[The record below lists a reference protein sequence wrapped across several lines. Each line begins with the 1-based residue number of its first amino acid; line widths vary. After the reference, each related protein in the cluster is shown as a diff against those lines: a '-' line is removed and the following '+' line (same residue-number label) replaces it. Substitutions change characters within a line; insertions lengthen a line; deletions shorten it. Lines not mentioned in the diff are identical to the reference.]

1 MMTLRRSSFRALL
14 LIVLSFSGLSVSS
27 SDFYEWTDENG
38 VKHFATSIDQVPAKY
53 RDQVKPP
60 DARSTRPGKAA
71 ADATA
76 SPAAASGAARTPAA
90 APGGE
95 LERFEVPYRPSEG
108 SAKRVILPVT
118 FNDKVTAPIALDTG
132 SPGMVI
138 SLQLAARLG
147 LLTGDRAALVTQAAG
162 IGGSV
167 PAILTVVDSVSVG
180 AARSSFVPTTVTQ
193 PLSDAFEGLIG
204 MDFLSSYTV
213 TIDPTRQVVVFEKH
227 AADPNAR
234 GGHDEDWWRAT
245 FRDFRSARDR
255 WQAHARSTA
264 GKLAARD
271 QAFVDFQVRES
282 ERLLRMLDVH
292 ASNQAVP
299 RHWR

>member
-1 MMTLRRSSFRALL
+1 M
-14 LIVLSFSGLSVSS
+14 IVLFFSGLSLSS

-38 VKHFATSIDQVPAKY
+38 VKHFATTIDQVPAKY

-60 DARSTRPGKAA
+60 DARPTRSGKPT
-71 ADATA
+71 ADAT
-76 SPAAASGAARTPAA
+76 SPAAESGAARTPAA

-95 LERFEVPYRPSEG
+95 LERFEIPYRPSEG
-108 SAKRVILPVT
+108 SARRVIIPVT
-118 FNDKVTAPIALDTG
+118 FNDKVTVPIALDTG

-138 SLQLAARLG
+138 SFQLAARLG
-147 LLTGDRAALVTQAAG
+147 LLSGDRAALVTQAAG
-162 IGGSV
+162 IGGTV
-167 PAILTVVDSVSVG
+167 PAILTVVDAVSVG
-180 AARSSFVPTTVTQ
+180 TARSSFVPTTVTE
-193 PLSDAFEGLIG
+193 PVSDAFEGLIG

-213 TIDPTRQVVVFEKH
+213 TIDPTRQVVAFEKH

-234 GGHDEDWWRAT
+234 GGHGEDWWRAT

-264 GKLAARD
+264 GKLGARE